1 MSFRA
6 RKSWRI
12 LTYDKFH
19 YPYRRT
25 PFPSKLY
32 LLTCLCCRLLPV
44 SDLSEKERFLTS
56 VINALSKDESL
67 ALSACMAQALILR
80 AQVYSSTGESDK
92 ARADALGSAALD
104 PYHPTVWRILATVE
118 EERNDPVAAIQAL
131 SNWATYQ
138 PHFSTKVQNE
148 ISRLQ
153 TNGAIPT

>member
-1 MSFRA
+1 
-6 RKSWRI
+6 
-12 LTYDKFH
+12 
-19 YPYRRT
+19 
-25 PFPSKLY
+25 
-32 LLTCLCCRLLPV
+32 
-44 SDLSEKERFLTS
+44 
-56 VINALSKDESL
+56 
-67 ALSACMAQALILR
+67 MAQALILR